1 MISKIVKGFPQTLT
15 FDCEEETEPIHIAGI
30 PDEVL
35 VYILRFLD
43 HGTIERFASIS
54 RKARVLTLDST
65 IWR

>member
-1 MISKIVKGFPQTLT
+1 MSGIIQEFPQPLT
-15 FDCEEETEPIHIAGI
+15 FEHEEETEPIHITNI
-30 PDEVL
+30 PDELL

-43 HGTIERFASIS
+43 HGTIERFAVIS